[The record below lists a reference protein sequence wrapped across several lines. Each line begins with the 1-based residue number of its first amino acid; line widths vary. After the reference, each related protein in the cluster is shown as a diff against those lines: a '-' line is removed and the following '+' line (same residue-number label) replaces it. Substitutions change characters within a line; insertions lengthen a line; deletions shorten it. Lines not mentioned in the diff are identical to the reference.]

1 VAPKRL
7 YSGGVMNVNDLG
19 VKRTEPIEALEDL
32 LVLKDPRGYVKAAL
46 IFSKDLDAPA
56 AVDAAYKTYVAAKG
70 EQAVLDA
77 ARRRAANKPQL
88 TYKPELEFI
97 DAEMTTPTVAQTQ
110 GPEKDFPQYLAWK
123 KFAPGSSASYINRNL
138 GQTSLKR
145 DLEGGGQVGIRSRYL
160 LRALTP
166 DRADL
171 FLTEIAYD
179 PPPASTAHPPRD
191 TEMAYPARVAA
202 TPSARTVATAPTPLQ
217 SGDETLMIGA
227 KRIATHWQA
236 EQMPGAEQQALAG
249 CGPMIRTTWRSDE
262 VPGGLVREVT
272 DQMCR
277 DNRYP
282 TNGDA
287 ILRKVRETLLESFDT
302 SGPTTG
308 PRPIQPTVVNAS
320 ILPLPVPAS
329 LPGQQPGAPAPQT
342 RAAAAATPNPPAVDR
357 RVFDRN
363 VGSTAP
369 AAAPPGAAARG
380 ASNGTIP
387 AGTSVSV
394 MTMGVISA
402 AANSAGDSA
411 RGTIMLPVVVN
422 GATLI
427 PGNTPVNLQVVS
439 AADGL
444 TVRLVDIAF
453 NGGSIPAGMS
463 QVALD
468 PQTAAA
474 NAIFQQR
481 VAAVAGNPRGAAA
494 LQAMMARIAVV
505 SGPQMN
511 LPSGTRLTF
520 TLTAPVSLDGA
531 ASAGADRRGAVTK

>member
-1 VAPKRL
+1 
-7 YSGGVMNVNDLG
+7 
-19 VKRTEPIEALEDL
+19 
-32 LVLKDPRGYVKAAL
+32 
-46 IFSKDLDAPA
+46 
-56 AVDAAYKTYVAAKG
+56 
-70 EQAVLDA
+70 
-77 ARRRAANKPQL
+77 
-88 TYKPELEFI
+88 
-97 DAEMTTPTVAQTQ
+97 
-110 GPEKDFPQYLAWK
+110 
-123 KFAPGSSASYINRNL
+123 
-138 GQTSLKR
+138 
-145 DLEGGGQVGIRSRYL
+145 
-160 LRALTP
+160 
-166 DRADL
+166 
-171 FLTEIAYD
+171 
-179 PPPASTAHPPRD
+179 
-191 TEMAYPARVAA
+191 
-202 TPSARTVATAPTPLQ
+202 
-217 SGDETLMIGA
+217 
-227 KRIATHWQA
+227 
-236 EQMPGAEQQALAG
+236 
-249 CGPMIRTTWRSDE
+249 
-262 VPGGLVREVT
+262 
-272 DQMCR
+272 
-277 DNRYP
+277 
-282 TNGDA
+282 
-287 ILRKVRETLLESFDT
+287 
-302 SGPTTG
+302 
-308 PRPIQPTVVNAS
+308 
-320 ILPLPVPAS
+320 
-329 LPGQQPGAPAPQT
+329 
-342 RAAAAATPNPPAVDR
+342 
-357 RVFDRN
+357 
-363 VGSTAP
+363 
-369 AAAPPGAAARG
+369 
-380 ASNGTIP
+380 
-387 AGTSVSV
+387 